1 MTKYFVLIALVVF
14 AVVVAYQVFKRTPQ
28 GRHLIDQTML
38 NLPVIGSLVRKINLS
53 RYFKIIAT
61 LHSSGINV
69 ERTFIIGAE
78 VIGNTVLAEKLRT
91 ISDDLVSGE
100 SISEAMRRT
109 GCIQDLMLDMVGIAE
124 KTGKLDDALT
134 RASEILDKEVP
145 ETIKKLVALIEPLT
159 MALLGGL
166 VLLLLLSV
174 FLPIYKT
181 VGSIKVR

>member
-1 MTKYFVLIALVVF
+1 VFVLI
-14 AVVVAYQVFKRTPQ
+14 VAYSIFKRSPQ
-28 GRHLIDQTML
+28 GRRLIDQTTL
-38 NLPVIGSLVRKINLS
+38 NLPVIGPLVRKINLS
-53 RYFKIIAT
+53 RYFKIVAT
-61 LHSSGINV
+61 LHSSGLNV
-69 ERTFIIGAE
+69 ERTFIIGAD
-78 VIGNTVLAEKLRT
+78 VIGNTVLSEKLRS
-91 ISDDLVSGE
+91 ISDALVTGD

-109 GCIQDLMLDMVGIAE
+109 GYIQDLVVDMVSIAE
-124 KTGKLDDALT
+124 KTGRLDDALN
-134 RASEILDKEVP
+134 RASDILDKEVP